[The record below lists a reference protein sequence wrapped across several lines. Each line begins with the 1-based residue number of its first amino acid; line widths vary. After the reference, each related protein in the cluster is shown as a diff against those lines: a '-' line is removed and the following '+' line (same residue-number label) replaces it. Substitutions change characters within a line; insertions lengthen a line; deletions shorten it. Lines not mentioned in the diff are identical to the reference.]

1 MACFLVGGAEAV
13 AVTAVKSHVK
23 KTEVAAGI
31 VDENGEQITDAHE
44 TGISWTRKL
53 SWLQTMLWGAF
64 ALLLVEHV
72 WHGEVVPWAP
82 FLTAMATQAD
92 AIAMLQEI
100 ATVGVAMAA
109 LVTAVWFVATLV
121 ADALVK
127 RPARTAAAD
136 EA

>member
-1 MACFLVGGAEAV
+1 MACFLVGGAEAI

-31 VDENGEQITDAHE
+31 VDESGEQIADARE
-44 TGISWTRKL
+44 TGICWTRKL

-64 ALLLVEHV
+64 ALLLVEHI

-82 FLTAMATQAD
+82 FLTAMANPAD
-92 AIAMLQEI
+92 TIEMFHEM
-100 ATVGVAMAA
+100 ATVGVGMAA
-109 LVTAVWFVATLV
+109 LVTVVWFVATLV
-121 ADALVK
+121 ADAVVK
-127 RPARTAAAD
+127 RSASSAQAD